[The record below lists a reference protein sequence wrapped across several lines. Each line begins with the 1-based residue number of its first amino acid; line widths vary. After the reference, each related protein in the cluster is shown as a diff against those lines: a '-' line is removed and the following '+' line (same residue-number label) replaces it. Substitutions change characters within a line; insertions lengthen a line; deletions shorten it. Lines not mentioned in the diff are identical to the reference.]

1 MIRRTFLA
9 SVCLATLATI
19 SPASAAPGF
28 TDYKPGMVKQALASG
43 KTVFLDFAADWCGT
57 CRRQE
62 TVISE
67 LVKENPNYKKSME
80 FIRVDWDEFKDSD
93 IRNAYKIPRRS
104 TLLVLR
110 GEDELGRIVAGTSKN
125 DIKALLDKGI

>member
-9 SVCLATLATI
+9 SVCLATLATAA
-19 SPASAAPGF
+19 PATAAPGF
-28 TDYKPGMVKQALASG
+28 TDYKPGMVKEALASG

-62 TVISE
+62 AVILDLIE
-67 LVKENPNYKKSME
+67 TNPNYKQSME

-93 IRNAYKIPRRS
+93 IRNAYKVPRRS
-104 TLLVLR
+104 TLIVLR